1 VGVGGVRSGAHER
14 VMTMQ
19 RARRLASA
27 AVVAAIAVT
36 GLSACRSAPDVAAY
50 IDAGNITTADVQRVY
65 DDAKTKADAATNSQ
79 AAQNPAPA
87 PTDSPGPADALP
99 LTPGTVLETLVSHNV
114 LMRLAQTHNV
124 QIPTPLP
131 LDTYAKI
138 LKLPAT
144 ADYVRLFVEVE
155 GLQFALNQG
164 GQGGP
169 LTDAD
174 IRDIFDRA
182 KKQQLVDPASTPEQF
197 GAGLS
202 ADGKKVLGTA
212 VALRNEAHTDIV
224 QQHIRLNPRF
234 GPVEVPI
241 FTQRDQQTGQAA
253 VLVAQPV
260 GDPAAGVPVQEAS

>member
-1 VGVGGVRSGAHER
+1 
-14 VMTMQ
+14 MTMQ

-27 AVVAAIAVT
+27 AVVAAVAVT

-50 IDAGNITTADVQRVY
+50 IDAGNITTAEVQRVY
-65 DDAKTKADAATNSQ
+65 DDAKTKADAAAKGQ
-79 AAQNPAPA
+79 AQTPAPSDSAA
-87 PTDSPGPADALP
+87 PDALP
-99 LTPGTVLETLVSHNV
+99 LTQSAVLNTLVSHDV
-114 LMRLAQTHNV
+114 LMRMAQKHNV
-124 QIPTPLP
+124 QIPSPLP
-131 LDTYAKI
+131 LDSYAQI

-174 IRDIFDRA
+174 IKDIFERA
-182 KKQQLVDPASTPEQF
+182 KKQQLVDPATTPAQF

-212 VALRNEAHTDIV
+212 VALRNEARDDIT
-224 QQHIRLNPRF
+224 QQHVRVNPRF
-234 GPVEVPI
+234 GTVDIPI

-260 GDPAAGVPVQEAS
+260 GNPDAEVPVQDAS